1 MNLNPLLKLID
12 GLKSLD
18 SKAEVEKII
27 IDNRERLTEL
37 MQEQL
42 SAGKDIS
49 GNKRIDSYAPLTK
62 FLKNK
67 YGSGLG
73 AVTDRV
79 TFFMTGELYGSLH
92 AQVENNSYRI
102 TSPLPTFGKM
112 IDRVGDEDYGLN
124 PQGRLE
130 FATTVT
136 LPEFSKVLEEKTGLK
151 I

>member
-1 MNLNPLLKLID
+1 MNLNPLLNLIN

-18 SKAEVEKII
+18 TKAEVEKIVA
-27 IDNRERLTEL
+27 DNGERLTEL

-42 SAGKDIS
+42 SAGKDIT
-49 GNKRIDSYAPLTK
+49 GGKRIDSYAPLTK

-67 YGSGLG
+67 YGVGLG

-92 AQVENNSYRI
+92 AQVENNTYKI
-102 TSPLPTFGKM
+102 DSPLPTFDKM
-112 IDRVGDEDYGLN
+112 IERVGDENYGLD
-124 PQGRLE
+124 PAERLE

-136 LPEFSKVLEEKTGLK
+136 LPEFSKVLEQKTGLK
-151 I
+151 L